1 MMEMDHEL
9 SESAVSDNDTDSS
22 CSQDDQHRRMGAN
35 TKI

>member
-1 MMEMDHEL
+1 MMEMDHEFG
-9 SESAVSDNDTDSS
+9 ESAVSDKDTDPS